1 MALSKRDKERLAG
14 VDPRLVRL
22 FEAVAKD
29 PAVDFIVTEGIRTRE
44 RQAELVAK
52 GASTTFSSRHLDG
65 RAVDIAVRINGKVTW
80 EFSAYREFADTVK
93 AHAKELGIAIQWG
106 GDWRTFKDGPHFQ
119 VT

>member
-1 MALSKRDKERLAG
+1 MALSKRDRERLAG

-22 FEAVAKD
+22 FEAVGKD
-29 PAVDFIVTEGIRTRE
+29 PTVDFIVTEGLRTRE

-65 RAVDIAVRINGKVTW
+65 RAVDIAVRIGGKITW
-80 EFSAYREFADTVK
+80 EFEAYRRFAAVVK
-93 AHAKELGIAIQWG
+93 RHAADLGVVIQWG